1 MIRDILSDTLEMD
14 FRPRGLCNSSCLE
27 QIIKTAIDYQL
38 FNHNRFHHPDFH
50 KMGYFLTG
58 HSVKLSGDT
67 SKRRRKKKMNH

>member
-14 FRPRGLCNSSCLE
+14 FRPTGLCNSSCLE

-50 KMGYFLTG
+50 KMG
-58 HSVKLSGDT
+58 
-67 SKRRRKKKMNH
+67 